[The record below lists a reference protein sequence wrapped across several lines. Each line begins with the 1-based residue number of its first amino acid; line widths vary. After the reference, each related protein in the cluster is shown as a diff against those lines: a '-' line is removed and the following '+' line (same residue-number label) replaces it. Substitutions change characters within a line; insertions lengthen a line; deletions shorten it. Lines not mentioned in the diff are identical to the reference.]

1 MGSQTGEQLSRKV
14 AVHGLHTIAII
25 VRGPHRYELTL
36 SMTTVQELSYEEA
49 PKILVKPPG
58 PKSQEL
64 LAKQRALET
73 RAVIY
78 SKAFQLGID
87 SAKGATIKDV
97 DGNLYIDWLSGICV
111 LNLGH
116 NNPVVAA
123 AVRAQ
128 LEKVWHALEIPTEC
142 RINFLEKMHSVMPGN
157 LQGHAKILTTVTGAD
172 ACEASISL
180 AKHVTGRNTII
191 AFGGSYHGVH
201 QGIVSL
207 TSSRHY
213 LEYSHTIR
221 TGVFHFPY
229 PYSYRFPFPVQ
240 KKGDE
245 AKILLTYLEHLL
257 NDEHSGLDAP
267 AGIIVEP
274 IQGEGGY
281 IVPPDDF
288 LPGLREIADK
298 HQIPLIIDEVQT
310 GFGRSGKFWGCELTG
325 ISPDIMCVS
334 KSVGAGIPL
343 SLIAYRAEYDEK
355 VPEAFHLGTYRAN
368 PLATA
373 AGAASIDYI
382 KKENLLARVEK
393 LGRKTKS
400 SFERIA
406 DESENVGEV
415 RGAGFMIGNEIVES
429 KQTKAPS
436 KDLTGKFRRTMFE
449 NGLLMHTCG
458 HFGNVL
464 RFMAPLTISE
474 NLLEKGL
481 AVYEKAIN
489 SI

>member
-1 MGSQTGEQLSRKV
+1 
-14 AVHGLHTIAII
+14 
-25 VRGPHRYELTL
+25 
-36 SMTTVQELSYEEA
+36 MTTIQELSYEDA
-49 PKILVKPPG
+49 PRIVVKPPG

-73 RAVIY
+73 RAVTY
-78 SKAFQLGID
+78 SKAFPLAIE
-87 SAKGATIKDV
+87 SAKGATIRDV
-97 DGNLYIDWLSGICV
+97 DGNLYVDWVSGICV

-116 NNPVVAA
+116 NNPFVAN
-123 AVRAQ
+123 AVKAQ
-128 LEKVWHALEIPTEC
+128 LDKVWHALEIPTES
-142 RINFLEKMHSVMPGN
+142 RIHFLEKMQSVIPGKLHGHSKVLM
-157 LQGHAKILTTVTGAD
+157 TVTGAD

-180 AKHVTGRNTII
+180 AKHMTGRNTII

-213 LEYSHTIR
+213 LGYSHTIR
-221 TGVFHFPY
+221 SGVFHLPY
-229 PYSYRFPFPVQ
+229 PYSYRFPFPVE

-245 AKILLTYLEHLL
+245 AKVVLSYLEHLL
-257 NDEHSGLDAP
+257 GDEHSGLDEP

-281 IVPPDDF
+281 VVPPDDF
-288 LPGLREIADK
+288 LPGLREVADK

-310 GFGRSGKFWGCELTG
+310 GFARTGKFWGCELTG
-325 ISPDIMCVS
+325 TSPDIMCVS

-343 SLIAYRAEYDEK
+343 SLIAYHAEYDEK
-355 VPEAFHLGTYRAN
+355 IPEAFHLGTYRGN
-368 PLATA
+368 PIAMA

-382 KKENLLARVEK
+382 KNENLLPRVEK
-393 LGRKTKS
+393 LGNKTKS

-406 DESENVGEV
+406 DASKNVGEV

-429 KQTKAPS
+429 KQSKAPS
-436 KDLTGKFRRTMFE
+436 KDIAVKLRRTMCE

-474 NLLEKGL
+474 NLLDKGL
-481 AVYEKAIN
+481 GVYEKAIK
-489 SI
+489 ST